1 MDRAAM
7 DGDAHGNSLAFSRE
21 HIGRRPSAS
30 IKNSRTLSG
39 AMVVLFVLGRTLIVH
54 GQEEQSRQ
62 PPERL
67 PVQVAVETFPLEPA
81 PKLSNADNATSRT
94 GDETK
99 TRKAVSASSTSAVR
113 GRIPGSPGASKASEE
128 EGNPTMLELPADL
141 SALRVETIER
151 LKQYRAPSA
160 GLGTNNPVSE
170 SLDGPVKAQSDS
182 TAGKAAGSA
191 SSTTPAGSRTG
202 NQALRAVLVE
212 RQVLLDEHDQAVTEL
227 QGLAHPRLSPER
239 QSAAA
244 RSELERLKVQLAQP
258 PQSLLPPVFQG
269 SATGITKVA
278 LGEMKDAIETAQG
291 DLKEVQAKSESV
303 RAELARAGSKQNA
316 LRAERDK
323 LYEHVATLKALHQ
336 EQETATGV
344 ARTPQLRLLA
354 QERLTNAK
362 LTARVAAL
370 RLKVAET
377 KLAAELALADL
388 RELSQHVLEAHMQV
402 SRGVLDQMLLRYREA
417 AELQEHALK
426 QAAATQENMA
436 RQSDDPLEQY
446 RARRRAEI
454 LELEARVVKN
464 EQALAAGA
472 HPALEE
478 QHALADR
485 AEADFV
491 QIKQLLVDGNVSRL
505 DALRLNNDFRRI
517 GPERDR
523 ILRNELTSIET
534 QLQYYENTLTS
545 VELELIEDSLAV
557 QIEHDA
563 VLERLAPQ
571 RHSQARSD
579 FAELERSYKAVLR
592 GKRLP

>member
-7 DGDAHGNSLAFSRE
+7 DGDAHGTSLAFSRE
-21 HIGRRPSAS
+21 HISRRPSAS

-39 AMVVLFVLGRTLIVH
+39 AMVVLFVLGMTLIVH
-54 GQEEQSRQ
+54 GQEEQARQ

-67 PVQVAVETFPLEPA
+67 PAQVAVETFPLEPA
-81 PKLSNADNATSRT
+81 PKLPNADNAKSRT

-113 GRIPGSPGASKASEE
+113 GRIPGSPGASKASQE
-128 EGNPTMLELPADL
+128 EGNPTMLELPADRN
-141 SALRVETIER
+141 ALRVETIER
-151 LKQYRAPSA
+151 PKQYSAPSA

-170 SLDGPVKAQSDS
+170 PLDGPVKAQSDS
-182 TAGKAAGSA
+182 TAGK
-191 SSTTPAGSRTG
+191 
-202 NQALRAVLVE
+202 
-212 RQVLLDEHDQAVTEL
+212 
-227 QGLAHPRLSPER
+227 
-239 QSAAA
+239 
-244 RSELERLKVQLAQP
+244 
-258 PQSLLPPVFQG
+258 
-269 SATGITKVA
+269 
-278 LGEMKDAIETAQG
+278 DAIETAQG
-291 DLKEVQAKSESV
+291 DL
-303 RAELARAGSKQNA
+303 
-316 LRAERDK
+316 
-323 LYEHVATLKALHQ
+323 
-336 EQETATGV
+336 
-344 ARTPQLRLLA
+344 
-354 QERLTNAK
+354 
-362 LTARVAAL
+362 
-370 RLKVAET
+370 
-377 KLAAELALADL
+377 
-388 RELSQHVLEAHMQV
+388 
-402 SRGVLDQMLLRYREA
+402 
-417 AELQEHALK
+417 
-426 QAAATQENMA
+426 
-436 RQSDDPLEQY
+436 DDPLEQY

-464 EQALAAGA
+464 EQALTVDA

-523 ILRNELTSIET
+523 ILQNELTSIET

-557 QIEHDA
+557 QAEHDA

-579 FAELERSYKAVLR
+579 FAELERSYKAVLAR
-592 GKRLP
+592 QKVALTKLAARASETLDQVTRRLRVLEEEYGFIRTHIFWVRDQEPLGLATVQHVGRELKRLVKGMLTLAEESSDRKSWAHPSSEFLTAAVAAVILPLGLFRLRRLLRRRITRALPPSHLHGNQVKLIKVDMSHAIKRT

>member
-1 MDRAAM
+1 MPGSRMDRAAM
-7 DGDAHGNSLAFSRE
+7 DGDAHGTSLAFSRE

-81 PKLSNADNATSRT
+81 PKLPNADNATSRT

-141 SALRVETIER
+141 NALRVETIER
-151 LKQYRAPSA
+151 LKQYSASSA

-170 SLDGPVKAQSDS
+170 PLDGPVKAQSDS

-269 SATGITKVA
+269 SATGIMKVA

-303 RAELARAGSKQNA
+303 RAEL
-316 LRAERDK
+316 
-323 LYEHVATLKALHQ
+323 
-336 EQETATGV
+336 
-344 ARTPQLRLLA
+344 
-354 QERLTNAK
+354 
-362 LTARVAAL
+362 
-370 RLKVAET
+370 
-377 KLAAELALADL
+377 
-388 RELSQHVLEAHMQV
+388 
-402 SRGVLDQMLLRYREA
+402 
-417 AELQEHALK
+417 
-426 QAAATQENMA
+426 
-436 RQSDDPLEQY
+436 
-446 RARRRAEI
+446 
-454 LELEARVVKN
+454 
-464 EQALAAGA
+464 
-472 HPALEE
+472 
-478 QHALADR
+478 DR
-485 AEADFV
+485 A
-491 QIKQLLVDGNVSRL
+491 
-505 DALRLNNDFRRI
+505 
-517 GPERDR
+517 
-523 ILRNELTSIET
+523 
-534 QLQYYENTLTS
+534 
-545 VELELIEDSLAV
+545 
-557 QIEHDA
+557 
-563 VLERLAPQ
+563 
-571 RHSQARSD
+571 
-579 FAELERSYKAVLR
+579 
-592 GKRLP
+592 